1 MKKVDKVIM
10 NRGGSMQNSYERP
23 KLETKRLLLTKLDM
37 SHLDDLFEVYSNPQT
52 TTYVPRNVHKNK
64 EETRSLLEKMMET
77 TDESKSFIWSVIY
90 KGNQK
95 VIGTCG
101 IWVLPNNSASL
112 GAVISPLYWGN
123 GLIVEALEE
132 LIKFGFQEL
141 SLNRIE
147 GRCDVKN
154 IASERV
160 MQKLKMTY
168 EGTLR
173 QSVKINERYC
183 DSKVYSLLK
192 QEYDSSR

>member
-1 MKKVDKVIM
+1 
-10 NRGGSMQNSYERP
+10 MQNSYELP
-23 KLETKRLLLTKLDM
+23 NLETKRLLLTKLDM
-37 SHLDDLFEVYSNPQT
+37 SHLDDLFEVYSEPQT
-52 TTYVPRNVHKNK
+52 TTYVPRNVHENK
-64 EETRSLLEKMMET
+64 EETHSLLEKMMKATKEG
-77 TDESKSFIWSVIY
+77 KAFVWSVMLQE
-90 KGNQK
+90 NQK
-95 VIGTCG
+95 AIGTCG
-101 IWVLPNNSASL
+101 IWILPHSNASL
-112 GAVISPLYWGN
+112 GAVISPLYWGK

-160 MQKLKMTY
+160 MQKLQMIY

-192 QEYDSSR
+192 QEYNIAW

>member
-1 MKKVDKVIM
+1 
-10 NRGGSMQNSYERP
+10 MQNNYELP
-23 KLETKRLLLTKLDM
+23 NLETKRLLLTKLDM
-37 SHLDDLFEVYSNPQT
+37 SHLDDLFEVYSEPQT
-52 TTYVPRNVHKNK
+52 TRYVPRNVHENK
-64 EETRSLLEKMMET
+64 EETHSLLEKMMKATKEG
-77 TDESKSFIWSVIY
+77 KAFVWSVMLQE
-90 KGNQK
+90 NQK
-95 VIGTCG
+95 AIGTCG
-101 IWVLPNNSASL
+101 IWILPHSSASL
-112 GAVISPLYWGN
+112 GAVISPLYWGK

-132 LIKFGFQEL
+132 LIKFAFQEL

-160 MQKLKMTY
+160 MQKLQMIY

-192 QEYDSSR
+192 QEYNIAW

>member
-10 NRGGSMQNSYERP
+10 NRGESMQNSYELP

-52 TTYVPRNVHKNK
+52 TTYVPRNIHENK
-64 EETRSLLEKMMET
+64 EETHSLLEKMMET
-77 TDESKSFIWSVIY
+77 TKEGKSFVWSVIFQE
-90 KGNQK
+90 NQK
-95 VIGTCG
+95 AIGTCG
-101 IWVLPNNSASL
+101 IWILPHSSASL
-112 GAVISPLYWGN
+112 GAVISPLYWGK

-147 GRCDVKN
+147 GRCNVKN